1 MIPLGLFGI
10 LPIMSNAVKPRS
22 RILSLWNATIDVLL
36 PPRCLGSGDI
46 VDAPGMVAPAFW
58 SQLAFIENPFCDTCG
73 IPFSFQ
79 TPLGILC
86 ASCLEETPH
95 YDRARSAVVYND
107 ASRKLVIDYK
117 YGDRLHAVHT
127 FTPWLMRAGAELLAA
142 TDYIVPVPLH
152 RKRLWQR
159 RFNQSALLAAEVGRR
174 AKLPVL
180 QDTLLRLRQTVPQKG
195 LSRAHRRENVHGA
208 FGLAPNQNV
217 VGKTV
222 MLVDDVFT
230 SGATLNECA
239 RVLKKH
245 GAEKVFV
252 LTIARVT
259 KEEF

>member
-1 MIPLGLFGI
+1 
-10 LPIMSNAVKPRS
+10 
-22 RILSLWNATIDVLL
+22 
-36 PPRCLGSGDI
+36 
-46 VDAPGMVAPAFW
+46 MV
-58 SQLAFIENPFCDTCG
+58 FIENPFCDTCD
-73 IPFSFQ
+73 IPFSFE
-79 TPLGILC
+79 TPLGVLC

-127 FTPWLMRAGAELLAA
+127 FTPWLMRAGAELLAT

-152 RKRLWQR
+152 KKRLWQR

-174 AKLPVL
+174 AGKPVL
-180 QDTLLRLRQTVPQKG
+180 QNALLRLRQTVPQKG
-195 LSRAHRRENVHGA
+195 LSRAHRRDNVRGA
-208 FGLAPNQNV
+208 FGVTAEQNFI
-217 VGKTV
+217 GKTV

-239 RVLKKH
+239 RILKKH
-245 GAEKVFV
+245 GAEEVFV